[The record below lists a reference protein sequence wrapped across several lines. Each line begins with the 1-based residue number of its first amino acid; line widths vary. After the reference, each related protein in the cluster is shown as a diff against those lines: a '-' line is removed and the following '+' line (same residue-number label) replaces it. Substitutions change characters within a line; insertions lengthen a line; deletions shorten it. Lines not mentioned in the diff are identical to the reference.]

1 VIKQLDDM
9 PAGVLGFETSGQL
22 EAENYRDVLLPAIEQ
37 GAVDGELRVVLV
49 IPTWD
54 GMSGGALWQD
64 LKMGTEH
71 LRRWKRLALVT
82 DLEWMIHATSLFG
95 WMTPGQMKHFTL
107 AERDQ
112 ASAWAAG

>member
-1 VIKQLDDM
+1 MIKELDDM
-9 PAGVLGFETSGQL
+9 PTGVLGFETSGRL
-22 EAENYRDVLLPAIEQ
+22 EAEDYRDVLLPAVEH
-37 GAVDGELRVVLV
+37 GEVDGELRVVLI

-54 GMSGGALWQD
+54 GMTGGALWQD

-82 DLEWMIHATSLFG
+82 DLDWMVHATSLFG

-112 ASAWAAG
+112 AAAWAAG